1 MVEIITS
8 MGYLNS
14 EDSPE
19 DLNLINKAF
28 NTLKK
33 SFGGVKQEDL
43 LIFLVL
49 ISGIQLSSQTANK
62 IAEFSP
68 IILDRKKIKQ

>member
-8 MGYLNS
+8 MGYLNC

-28 NTLKK
+28 NMLKK
-33 SFGGVKQEDL
+33 SFAGVKQEDL

-49 ISGIQLSSQTANK
+49 ISGIQLSS
-62 IAEFSP
+62 
-68 IILDRKKIKQ
+68 